1 MRVPETPPRGTP
13 AAVKPSGGV
22 LVSAEQ
28 KWLDSAARSLSSRA
42 GSTSVVAWAIRSKKK
57 PSIFIDA
64 QRAAGGWIVA
74 I

>member
-1 MRVPETPPRGTP
+1 M
-13 AAVKPSGGV
+13 
-22 LVSAEQ
+22 AEQ
-28 KWLDSAARSLSSRA
+28 MAQMSSSRA
-42 GSTSVVAWAIRSKKK
+42 GTTSVVAWAIHSKKK